1 MQLFPFPATV
11 FSVADVNPFQ
21 HYYLLYSEI
30 PVQADPSWL
39 LFPEEVER
47 SDRYLQQEDM
57 ISYRYRHHL
66 LNTIL
71 TTVTGKALSEISF
84 VKNEFGKPALIDGAF
99 HFNISHTEN
108 GVALCF
114 CPKPLGVDIEYL
126 RNTATFEPVA
136 VSQYHHNEKRLLAQ
150 QDTDETFLG
159 IWTRKEALLKAVGTG
174 LDDELYLYD
183 CTQEYQVAN
192 NICYQLTTYHCED
205 ALISLAREE
214 DILPVILAKL

>member
-1 MQLFPFPATV
+1 MQLLPFPATV
-11 FSVADVNPFQ
+11 FSVADVNPIQ
-21 HYYLLYSEI
+21 QYYLLYSEI
-30 PVQADPSWL
+30 PVQADTSWL
-39 LFPEEVER
+39 LLPEEVER
-47 SDRYLQQEDM
+47 SNRYLQQEDM

-66 LNTIL
+66 LNTVLI
-71 TTVTGKALSEISF
+71 TVTGKALSEISLI
-84 VKNEFGKPALIDGAF
+84 KNEFGKPALKDGTF

-114 CPKPLGVDIEYL
+114 GPKPLGVDIEYL

-136 VSQYHHNEKRLLAQ
+136 VSQYHHNEKRLLAL

-192 NICYQLTTYHCED
+192 NIRYLLTTYHCED

-214 DILPVILAKL
+214 DSFPVILAKL